1 MAASLCFCF
10 YWPQCAFFWPFST
23 ESFFCFCFVP
33 NETESKA
40 KRRNISLA
48 STQSIFII
56 LCSEA
61 FRAAFRWL
69 LTTKKFS
76 ANINH
81 NCRQLEIH
89 KQLSRQLLSGKSD
102 LFCIFFAFFFF
113 RQPSQK
119 GHEKVSFIRSHENAF
134 NQQINIRTTVARLVS
149 RIIFIFILL

>member
-1 MAASLCFCF
+1 MLFSGHSRRS
-10 YWPQCAFFWPFST
+10 PFSA
-23 ESFFCFCFVP
+23 FALCQMKQ
-33 NETESKA
+33 KA
-40 KRRNISLA
+40 KQNGETFLSPRHSQYLSFCVRKL
-48 STQSIFII
+48 
-56 LCSEA
+56 